1 VDLSSWPEGSRA
13 IVRGEEPH
21 PGAQLNLLNPERW
34 RHQVLIADSVDA
46 GISYLPGPSPGPC
59 PQSRTHIRNA
69 KGTGLAQPAFA
80 GLGCSATLVELV
92 LMAGGTC
99 SPSPSAWS
107 SGVELA
113 KAGPRR
119 GRRQLRHMIL
129 HMAGRITRGSRQV
142 TLGLQHTW
150 RWAAELAAAFTRPRA
165 LPLLS

>member
-1 VDLSSWPEGSRA
+1 M
-13 IVRGEEPH
+13 RGEEPH
-21 PGAQLNLLNPERW
+21 PGAQLNLLDPERW

-99 SPSPSAWS
+99 SPSPSA
-107 SGVELA
+107 
-113 KAGPRR
+113 
-119 GRRQLRHMIL
+119 
-129 HMAGRITRGSRQV
+129 
-142 TLGLQHTW
+142 
-150 RWAAELAAAFTRPRA
+150 
-165 LPLLS
+165 